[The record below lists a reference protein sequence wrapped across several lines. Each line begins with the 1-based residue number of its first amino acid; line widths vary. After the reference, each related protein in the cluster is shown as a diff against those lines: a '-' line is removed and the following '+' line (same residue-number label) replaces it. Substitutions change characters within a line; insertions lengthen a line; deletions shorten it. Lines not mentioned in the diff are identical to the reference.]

1 MMRKTFLSIAAAA
14 IVTTAAAP
22 AFAQTPRPIDQFKYW
37 GAYAYKDAKVGEF
50 CYILAIPTAKE
61 PVDRDHGDVYFLVSR
76 KPGGAEAYEP
86 QIEVG
91 YTLREGAN
99 VDVTVDGKKFE
110 MFSKGNKAWLK
121 DVAKENAL
129 VAAMRAGT
137 SMKVS
142 GESNRGT
149 QTSYTYSLS
158 GVTAALRE
166 INKCK

>member
-1 MMRKTFLSIAAAA
+1 MRLLSIAAAA
-14 IVTTAAAP
+14 LAFSVAAP

-37 GAYAYKDAKVGEF
+37 GAYAYKDPKVGEF

-76 KPGGAEAYEP
+76 KPGSAEAYEP
-86 QIEVG
+86 QVEVG
-91 YTLREGAN
+91 YKLREGAD
-99 VDVTVDGKKFE
+99 VDIQVDGKRFA
-110 MFSKGNKAWLK
+110 MFSKDNKAWLK
-121 DVAKENAL
+121 DVNKENEL
-129 VAAMRAGT
+129 VAAMRAGST
-137 SMKVS
+137 MKVS